1 MGVYLKQVKPGGAA
15 VFHVT
20 NRFLKLAPVV
30 KALADDLGLY
40 TALIVDDADETG
52 LSKTDWV
59 IVTRDKS
66 LVENEV
72 IAKKSSA
79 IEVIPGLRV
88 WTDDYNNLFDI
99 LK

>member
-1 MGVYLKQVKPGGAA
+1 MDRRNVL
-15 VFHVT
+15 T
-20 NRFLKLAPVV
+20 R
-30 KALADDLGLY
+30 ALAAAGGLF
-40 TALIVDDADETG
+40 AVAGSARAEA
-52 LSKTDWV
+52 
-59 IVTRDKS
+59 VTRDKS

>member
-1 MGVYLKQVKPGGAA
+1 MIPNTTGV
-15 VFHVT
+15 
-20 NRFLKLAPVV
+20 R
-30 KALADDLGLY
+30 
-40 TALIVDDADETG
+40 VDDALATTG
-52 LSKTDWV
+52 EHSLSTTAERKAVVDAPGEAPTKDWV

>member
-1 MGVYLKQVKPGGAA
+1 
-15 VFHVT
+15 
-20 NRFLKLAPVV
+20 VV